1 VNEQGNDL
9 LGMSRTSQHGVTPG
23 KKQHSGPCQI
33 YARTVTDWAELQK
46 HKLTVSGGIKT
57 NEAIW
62 SQKIFSAKK
71 LN

>member
-1 VNEQGNDL
+1 MPEL
-9 LGMSRTSQHGVTPG
+9 
-23 KKQHSGPCQI
+23 KYC
-33 YARTVTDWAELQK
+33 TDEAELQK
-46 HKLTVSGGIKT
+46 CKLTLNGGIKT